1 MKIPNIKSLKDADR
15 FCKKQL
21 RDMKVFATNKGEK
34 YIEKK
39 ISFNICCFF
48 VFYRRFNGLRSV

>member
-1 MKIPNIKSLKDADR
+1 MKIPNINSLRDADR

-39 ISFNICCFF
+39 AKNAIVILKQIFKN
-48 VFYRRFNGLRSV
+48 